1 MIIEKQIVM
10 LKFKHIYV
18 KLSIGLL
25 VFMSL
30 SSSKCE
36 QPIVYTKYDPVF
48 MKRVD
53 LENSIAIGSPRSLG
67 TPAKIYTKDKFLFIS
82 EAGVGVH
89 VIDNQNLY
97 APNNI
102 GFIKILGCFD
112 MAIKGNILYADNAT
126 DLVTIDLSN
135 PNNINV
141 TGRLVDVFPEPVPPD
156 NLLVRPEHLK
166 QNRPADL
173 VLVKWNK
180 TN

>member
-1 MIIEKQIVM
+1 M
-10 LKFKHIYV
+10 LKFRHLSV
-18 KLSIGLL
+18 KLSLCLMLL
-25 VFMSL
+25 ISL
-30 SSSKCE
+30 SSSTCE
-36 QPIVYTKYDPVF
+36 KPKIYTNYDPVF

-53 LENSIAIGSPRSLG
+53 LENSISIGSPRPLG
-67 TPAKIYTKDKFLFIS
+67 TPAKIYTKDNYLFIS

-89 VIDNQNLY
+89 VIDNHNPY

-112 MAIKGNILYADNAT
+112 MAIKGNFLYADNAT
-126 DLVTIDLSN
+126 DLVSIDLSN
-135 PNNINV
+135 PNKINV
-141 TGRLVDVFPEPVPPD
+141 TERLVDVFPEPVPPD
-156 NLLVRPEHLK
+156 NLLVKPEHLK

>member
-1 MIIEKQIVM
+1 M
-10 LKFKHIYV
+10 LKFRHLSV
-18 KLSIGLL
+18 KLSLGLML
-25 VFMSL
+25 LISL
-30 SSSKCE
+30 SSSTCE
-36 QPIVYTKYDPVF
+36 KPKIYTNYDPVF

-53 LENSIAIGSPRSLG
+53 LENSISIGSPRPLG
-67 TPAKIYTKDKFLFIS
+67 TPAKIYTKDNFLFIS

-89 VIDNQNLY
+89 VIDNHNPY

-112 MAIKGNILYADNAT
+112 MAIKGNFLYADNAT

-135 PNNINV
+135 PNKINV
-141 TGRLVDVFPEPVPPD
+141 TERLVDVFPEPVPPD
-156 NLLVRPEHLK
+156 NLLVKPEHLK